1 MRCDIISIFPE
12 YLEPLKLSL
21 PGQAQRKGLLDV
33 AVHDLRDFAH
43 DRHRTVDD
51 TPYGGGAGMVMK
63 PQPWWEALE
72 HVRTLGDGTPTLI
85 VPGPGGEVLTQ
96 RLARELADEDW
107 LIFACGRY
115 EGIDERVYEAAADV
129 MPVRVISLGDYVL
142 NGGEVAVLAMIEA
155 AARLLPGFMGNAE
168 SLVEESH
175 EDGLLE
181 YPVYTKPA
189 TWQGREVP
197 PVLLSGD
204 HGKVAAWRHQ
214 QRLERTAARRPDLLH
229 ASSALTPGGVDDR
242 WGGALIAKATPA
254 DVGDLLTCT
263 HACWLREGILNDTLT
278 IPAQHE
284 TVESLTASLHEWDT
298 YVLRHDGRFIG
309 SVRGQLVDDTWHIGR
324 LMVVPDLHGRGLGR
338 ALLEFIQEV
347 APSDATRFELF
358 TGTGSEH
365 NLKLYKKAGFRG
377 VVQPNGTTVVF
388 TKRRRGR

>member
-365 NLKLYKKAGFRG
+365 NRKLYKKAGFRG

>member
-72 HVRTLGDGTPTLI
+72 HVRTLGVGTPTLI

-254 DVGDLLTCT
+254 DVGDLLTGA

-309 SVRGQLVDDTWHIGR
+309 SVRGKLVDDTWHIGR

>member
-214 QRLERTAARRPDLLH
+214 QRLERTAVRRPDLLH

-309 SVRGQLVDDTWHIGR
+309 SVRGKLVDDTWHIGR

>member
-168 SLVEESH
+168 SLIEESH

-309 SVRGQLVDDTWHIGR
+309 SVRGKLVDDTWHIGR

>member
-115 EGIDERVYEAAADV
+115 EGIDERVFEAAADV

-309 SVRGQLVDDTWHIGR
+309 SVRGKLVDDTWHIGR

>member
-242 WGGALIAKATPA
+242 WGCALFAKATPA

>member
-63 PQPWWEALE
+63 PQPWWEALA
-72 HVRTLGDGTPTLI
+72 HVRTLGVGTPTLI

-309 SVRGQLVDDTWHIGR
+309 SVRGKLVDDTWHIGR

>member
-142 NGGEVAVLAMIEA
+142 NGGEVAV
-155 AARLLPGFMGNAE
+155 
-168 SLVEESH
+168 
-175 EDGLLE
+175 
-181 YPVYTKPA
+181 
-189 TWQGREVP
+189 
-197 PVLLSGD
+197 
-204 HGKVAAWRHQ
+204 
-214 QRLERTAARRPDLLH
+214 
-229 ASSALTPGGVDDR
+229 
-242 WGGALIAKATPA
+242 
-254 DVGDLLTCT
+254 
-263 HACWLREGILNDTLT
+263 
-278 IPAQHE
+278 
-284 TVESLTASLHEWDT
+284 
-298 YVLRHDGRFIG
+298 
-309 SVRGQLVDDTWHIGR
+309 
-324 LMVVPDLHGRGLGR
+324 
-338 ALLEFIQEV
+338 
-347 APSDATRFELF
+347 
-358 TGTGSEH
+358 
-365 NLKLYKKAGFRG
+365 
-377 VVQPNGTTVVF
+377 
-388 TKRRRGR
+388 

>member
-72 HVRTLGDGTPTLI
+72 HVRTLGVGTPTLI

-284 TVESLTASLHEWDT
+284 TVESLTASFHEWDT

-309 SVRGQLVDDTWHIGR
+309 SVRGKLVDDTWHIGR